1 MNQNSKK
8 ILTIVLPVIVALL
21 SIFVFS
27 KPASTPETYAKTIA
41 SLDEKKTTVMELTA
55 ASTAVSAAITLIPG
69 DTATPIAEKLAD
81 LSTYF
86 LVVLCAIF
94 LEKYM
99 LTLSGFAVFKI
110 LIPVICILFAANV
123 FWKNEACKRLMKK
136 LGVLSLSL
144 LLIVPVSVR
153 ISDFIQNTYDESINE
168 TISSAKDMSDELENA
183 EDKSLWDKI
192 KDGTTGAVKK
202 VEQSLNQFVEALAVL
217 IVTSCI
223 IPILV
228 LVFFVWLMKML
239 LGMDGSFMGAK
250 RKRIDEIQ

>member
-1 MNQNSKK
+1 MNLNLKK
-8 ILTIVLPVIVALL
+8 MISVIVPLIIAVL
-21 SIFVFS
+21 SVFVLA
-27 KPASTPETYAKTIA
+27 KPASSPGTYAKTIA
-41 SLDEKKTTVMELTA
+41 SLDDKKATVMELTA

-86 LVVLCAIF
+86 LVVLCAIY

-99 LTLSGFAVFKI
+99 LTLAGFAVFKI
-110 LIPVICILFAANV
+110 LVPVVCLLFIVNA
-123 FWKNEACKRLMKK
+123 FRSNETCVRLIKK
-136 LGVLSLSL
+136 LSIFALAL
-144 LLIVPVSVR
+144 LLVVPSSVKVSE
-153 ISDFIQNTYDESINE
+153 FIQNTYEESINE
-168 TISSAKDMSDELENA
+168 TIESAKEMSSELEDE
-183 EDKSLWDKI
+183 EDKNLWDRI
-192 KDGTTGAVKK
+192 KDGATSAVKK

-239 LGMDGSFMGAK
+239 LGMDAGLKIGK
-250 RKRIDEIQ
+250 RKNINEI

>member
-8 ILTIVLPVIVALL
+8 ILSIVLPIIIALF
-21 SIFVFS
+21 SIFVLA
-27 KPASTPETYAKTIA
+27 KPASTPSTYKKTIA

-55 ASTAVSAAITLIPG
+55 ASAAVSAAITLIPG
-69 DTATPIAEKLAD
+69 DTGTPIAEKLVD

-86 LVVLCAIF
+86 LVVLCAIY

-99 LTLSGFAVFKI
+99 LTLAGYGVFKV
-110 LIPVICILFAANV
+110 LIPVICILLIVNV
-123 FWKNEACKRLMKK
+123 FRKSETCERLMKK
-136 LGVLSLSL
+136 IGIFSLALVLV
-144 LLIVPVSVR
+144 VPVSVKV
-153 ISDFIQNTYDESINE
+153 SDFIQKTYEESINE
-168 TISSAKDMSDELENA
+168 TISSAKEMSDELEDE
-183 EDKSLWDKI
+183 EDKGLWDRI
-192 KDGTTGAVKK
+192 TDGATSAVKK

-239 LGMDGSFMGAK
+239 LGMDGSLKTVK
-250 RKRIDEIQ
+250 RKKIDEI

>member
-8 ILTIVLPVIVALL
+8 ILSIVLPVIIAVF
-21 SIFVFS
+21 SIFVLA
-27 KPASTPETYAKTIA
+27 KPASSPTTYAKTIA

-86 LVVLCAIF
+86 LVVLCAIY

-99 LTLSGFAVFKI
+99 LTLAGFAVFKVMV
-110 LIPVICILFAANV
+110 PAVCILFIVNV
-123 FWKNEACKRLMKK
+123 FRKSEACKRLMKK
-136 LGVLSLSL
+136 IGVLSLA
-144 LLIVPVSVR
+144 LIFLVPVSVK
-153 ISDFIQNTYDESINE
+153 ISDFIQNTYEESINE
-168 TISSAKDMSDELENA
+168 TISSAKEMSNELEDE
-183 EDKSLWDKI
+183 EDKSLWDRI
-192 KDGTTGAVKK
+192 TDGATSAVKK

-223 IPILV
+223 IPILI

-239 LGMDGSFMGAK
+239 LGMDTSPKMVK
-250 RKRIDEIQ
+250 RKNIDEI

>member
-8 ILTIVLPVIVALL
+8 ILSIVLPIIIALF
-21 SIFVFS
+21 SIFVLA
-27 KPASTPETYAKTIA
+27 KPASTPSTYKKTIA

-69 DTATPIAEKLAD
+69 DTGTPIAEKLVD

-86 LVVLCAIF
+86 LVVLCAIY

-99 LTLSGFAVFKI
+99 LTLAGYGVFKV
-110 LIPVICILFAANV
+110 LIPAICILFIVNV
-123 FWKNEACKRLMKK
+123 FRKSETCERLMKK
-136 LGVLSLSL
+136 IGIFSLALVLV
-144 LLIVPVSVR
+144 VPVSVKV
-153 ISDFIQNTYDESINE
+153 SDFIQKTYEESINE
-168 TISSAKDMSDELENA
+168 TISSAKEMSDELEDE
-183 EDKSLWDKI
+183 EDKGLWDRI
-192 KDGTTGAVKK
+192 TDGATSSVKK

-239 LGMDGSFMGAK
+239 LGMDGSLKTVK
-250 RKRIDEIQ
+250 RKKIDEI

>member
-8 ILTIVLPVIVALL
+8 YLSIVLPVIIAVF
-21 SIFVFS
+21 SIFVLA
-27 KPASTPETYAKTIA
+27 KPASSPTTYAKTIA

-86 LVVLCAIF
+86 LVVLCAIY

-99 LTLSGFAVFKI
+99 LTLAGFAVFKVM
-110 LIPVICILFAANV
+110 IPAVCILFIVNV
-123 FWKNEACKRLMKK
+123 FRKSEACKRLMKK
-136 LGVLSLSL
+136 IGVLSLA
-144 LLIVPVSVR
+144 LIFLVPVSVKV
-153 ISDFIQNTYDESINE
+153 SDFIQNTYEESINE
-168 TISSAKDMSDELENA
+168 TISSAKEMSNELEDE
-183 EDKSLWDKI
+183 EDKSLWDRI
-192 KDGTTGAVKK
+192 TDGATSAVKK

-223 IPILV
+223 IPILI

-239 LGMDGSFMGAK
+239 LGMDTSPEMVK
-250 RKRIDEIQ
+250 RKNIDEI

>member
-8 ILTIVLPVIVALL
+8 ILSIVLPVIIAVF
-21 SIFVFS
+21 SIFVLA
-27 KPASTPETYAKTIA
+27 KPASSPTTYAKTIA

-86 LVVLCAIF
+86 LVVLCAIY

-99 LTLSGFAVFKI
+99 LTLAGFAVFKVMV
-110 LIPVICILFAANV
+110 PAVCILFIVNV
-123 FWKNEACKRLMKK
+123 FRKSEACKRLMKK
-136 LGVLSLSL
+136 IGVLSLA
-144 LLIVPVSVR
+144 LIFLVPVSVKV
-153 ISDFIQNTYDESINE
+153 SDFIQNTYEESINE
-168 TISSAKDMSDELENA
+168 TISSAKEMSNELENE
-183 EDKSLWDKI
+183 EDKSLWDRI
-192 KDGTTGAVKK
+192 TDGATSAVKK

-223 IPILV
+223 IPILI

-239 LGMDGSFMGAK
+239 LGMDTSPKMVK
-250 RKRIDEIQ
+250 RKNIDEI

>member
-8 ILTIVLPVIVALL
+8 ILSIVLPVVIAVF
-21 SIFVFS
+21 SIFVLA
-27 KPASTPETYAKTIA
+27 KPASSPTTYAKTIA

-86 LVVLCAIF
+86 LVVLCAIY

-99 LTLSGFAVFKI
+99 LTLAGFAVFKVMV
-110 LIPVICILFAANV
+110 PAVCILFIINV
-123 FWKNEACKRLMKK
+123 FRKSEACKRLMKK
-136 LGVLSLSL
+136 IGVLSLA
-144 LLIVPVSVR
+144 LIFLVPVSVKV
-153 ISDFIQNTYDESINE
+153 SDFIQNTYEESINE
-168 TISSAKDMSDELENA
+168 TISSAKEMSNELENE
-183 EDKSLWDKI
+183 EDKSLWDRI
-192 KDGTTGAVKK
+192 TDGATSAVKK

-223 IPILV
+223 IPILI

-239 LGMDGSFMGAK
+239 LGMDTSPKMVK
-250 RKRIDEIQ
+250 RKNIDEI

>member
-8 ILTIVLPVIVALL
+8 ILSIVLPVIIAVF
-21 SIFVFS
+21 SIFVLA
-27 KPASTPETYAKTIA
+27 KPASSPTTYAKTIA

-86 LVVLCAIF
+86 LVVLCAIY

-99 LTLSGFAVFKI
+99 LTLAGFAVFKVMV
-110 LIPVICILFAANV
+110 PAVCILFIINV
-123 FWKNEACKRLMKK
+123 FRKSEACKRLMKK
-136 LGVLSLSL
+136 IGVLSLA
-144 LLIVPVSVR
+144 LIFLVPVSVKV
-153 ISDFIQNTYDESINE
+153 SDFIQNTYEESINE
-168 TISSAKDMSDELENA
+168 TISSAKEMSNELENE
-183 EDKSLWDKI
+183 EDKSLWDRI
-192 KDGTTGAVKK
+192 TDGATSAVKK

-223 IPILV
+223 IPILI

-239 LGMDGSFMGAK
+239 LGMDTSPKMVK
-250 RKRIDEIQ
+250 RKNIDEI

>member
-8 ILTIVLPVIVALL
+8 ILSIVLPVAIAVF
-21 SIFVFS
+21 SIFVLA
-27 KPASTPETYAKTIA
+27 KPASSPTTYAKTIA

-86 LVVLCAIF
+86 LVVLCAIY

-99 LTLSGFAVFKI
+99 LTLAGFTVFKVMV
-110 LIPVICILFAANV
+110 PVVCILFIINV
-123 FWKNEACKRLMKK
+123 FRKSEACKRLMKK
-136 LGVLSLSL
+136 IGVLSLA
-144 LLIVPVSVR
+144 LIFLVPVSVKV
-153 ISDFIQNTYDESINE
+153 SDFIQNTYEESINE
-168 TISSAKDMSDELENA
+168 TISSAKEMSNELEDE
-183 EDKSLWDKI
+183 EDKSLWDRI
-192 KDGTTGAVKK
+192 TDGATSAVKK

-223 IPILV
+223 IPILI

-239 LGMDGSFMGAK
+239 LGMDTSPKMVK
-250 RKRIDEIQ
+250 RKNIDEI

>member
-1 MNQNSKK
+1 MNPNSKK
-8 ILTIVLPVIVALL
+8 IVSIVLPVIIALF
-21 SIFVFS
+21 SIFVLA

-41 SLDEKKTTVMELTA
+41 SLDEKKTIVMELTA

-69 DTATPIAEKLAD
+69 DTATPIAEKLVD

-123 FWKNEACKRLMKK
+123 FWKNETCKRLMKK

-144 LLIVPVSVR
+144 ILIVPVSVK
-153 ISDFIQNTYDESINE
+153 ISDFIQSTYEDSINE
-168 TISSAKDMSDELENA
+168 TISSAKDMSDELENE

-202 VEQSLNQFVEALAVL
+202 VEESLNQFVEALAVL

-239 LGMDGSFMGAK
+239 LGMDGSLKITK
-250 RKRIDEIQ
+250 RKNIDELQ

>member
-8 ILTIVLPVIVALL
+8 ILSIVLPIIIALF
-21 SIFVFS
+21 SIFVLA
-27 KPASTPETYAKTIA
+27 KPASAPSTYKKTIA

-55 ASTAVSAAITLIPG
+55 ASTAVSTAITLIPG
-69 DTATPIAEKLAD
+69 DTGTPLAEKLVD

-86 LVVLCAIF
+86 LVVLCAIY

-99 LTLSGFAVFKI
+99 LTLAGYGVFKV
-110 LIPVICILFAANV
+110 LIPAICILFIVNV
-123 FWKNEACKRLMKK
+123 FRKSETCERLMKK
-136 LGVLSLSL
+136 IGIFSLALVLV
-144 LLIVPVSVR
+144 VPVSVKV
-153 ISDFIQNTYDESINE
+153 SDFIQKTYEESINE
-168 TISSAKDMSDELENA
+168 TISSAKEISDELEDE
-183 EDKSLWDKI
+183 EDKSLWDRI
-192 KDGTTGAVKK
+192 TDGATSAVKK

-239 LGMDGSFMGAK
+239 LGMDGSLKTVK
-250 RKRIDEIQ
+250 RKKIDEI

>member
-8 ILTIVLPVIVALL
+8 ILSIVLPVIIAVF
-21 SIFVFS
+21 SIFVLA
-27 KPASTPETYAKTIA
+27 KPASSPTTYAKTIA

-86 LVVLCAIF
+86 LVVLCAIY

-99 LTLSGFAVFKI
+99 LTLAGFAVFKVMV
-110 LIPVICILFAANV
+110 PVVCILFIVNV
-123 FWKNEACKRLMKK
+123 LRKSEACKRLMKK
-136 LGVLSLSL
+136 IGVLSLA
-144 LLIVPVSVR
+144 LIFLVPVSVKV
-153 ISDFIQNTYDESINE
+153 SDFIQNTYEESINE
-168 TISSAKDMSDELENA
+168 TISSAKEMSNELEDE
-183 EDKSLWDKI
+183 EDKSLWDRI
-192 KDGTTGAVKK
+192 TDGATSAVKK

-223 IPILV
+223 IPILI

-239 LGMDGSFMGAK
+239 LGMDTSPKMVK
-250 RKRIDEIQ
+250 RKNIDEI

>member
-8 ILTIVLPVIVALL
+8 ILSIVLPIIIALF
-21 SIFVFS
+21 SIFVLA
-27 KPASTPETYAKTIA
+27 KLASTPSTYKKTIA

-69 DTATPIAEKLAD
+69 DTGTPIAEKLVD

-86 LVVLCAIF
+86 LVVLCAIY

-99 LTLSGFAVFKI
+99 LTLAGYGVFKV
-110 LIPVICILFAANV
+110 LIPAICILFIVNV
-123 FWKNEACKRLMKK
+123 FRKSETCERLMKK
-136 LGVLSLSL
+136 IGIFSLALVLV
-144 LLIVPVSVR
+144 VPVSVKV
-153 ISDFIQNTYDESINE
+153 SDFIQKTYEESINE
-168 TISSAKDMSDELENA
+168 TISSAKEMSDELEDE
-183 EDKSLWDKI
+183 EDKGLWDRI
-192 KDGTTGAVKK
+192 TDGATSAVKK

-239 LGMDGSFMGAK
+239 LGMDGSLKTVK
-250 RKRIDEIQ
+250 RKKIDEI

>member
-8 ILTIVLPVIVALL
+8 ILSIVLPVIIAVF
-21 SIFVFS
+21 SIFVLA
-27 KPASTPETYAKTIA
+27 KPASSPTTYAKTIA

-55 ASTAVSAAITLIPG
+55 ASTAVSATITLIPG

-86 LVVLCAIF
+86 LVVLCAIY

-99 LTLSGFAVFKI
+99 LTLAGFAVFKVMV
-110 LIPVICILFAANV
+110 PAVCILFIINV
-123 FWKNEACKRLMKK
+123 FRKSEACKRLMKK
-136 LGVLSLSL
+136 IGVLSLA
-144 LLIVPVSVR
+144 LIFLVPVSVKV
-153 ISDFIQNTYDESINE
+153 SDFIQNTYEESINE
-168 TISSAKDMSDELENA
+168 TISSAKEMSSELEDE
-183 EDKSLWDKI
+183 EDKSLWDRI
-192 KDGTTGAVKK
+192 TDGATSAVKK

-223 IPILV
+223 IPILI

-239 LGMDGSFMGAK
+239 LGMDTSPKMVK
-250 RKRIDEIQ
+250 RKNIDEI

>member
-8 ILTIVLPVIVALL
+8 ILSIVLPIIIALF
-21 SIFVFS
+21 SIFVLA
-27 KPASTPETYAKTIA
+27 KPASTPSTYKKTIA
-41 SLDEKKTTVMELTA
+41 SLDEKKTTVMELAA

-69 DTATPIAEKLAD
+69 DTGTPIAEKLVD

-86 LVVLCAIF
+86 LVVLCAIY

-99 LTLSGFAVFKI
+99 LTLAGYGVFKV
-110 LIPVICILFAANV
+110 LIPAICILFIVNV
-123 FWKNEACKRLMKK
+123 FRKSETCERLMKK
-136 LGVLSLSL
+136 IGIFSLALVLV
-144 LLIVPVSVR
+144 VPVSVKV
-153 ISDFIQNTYDESINE
+153 SDFIQKTYEESINE
-168 TISSAKDMSDELENA
+168 TISSAKEISDELEDE
-183 EDKSLWDKI
+183 EDKSLWDRI
-192 KDGTTGAVKK
+192 TDGATSAVKK

-239 LGMDGSFMGAK
+239 LGMDDSLKTVK
-250 RKRIDEIQ
+250 RKKIDEI

>member
-8 ILTIVLPVIVALL
+8 ILSIVLPVIIAVF
-21 SIFVFS
+21 SIFVLA
-27 KPASTPETYAKTIA
+27 KPASLPTTYAKTIA

-86 LVVLCAIF
+86 LVVLCAIY

-99 LTLSGFAVFKI
+99 LTLAGFAVFKVMV
-110 LIPVICILFAANV
+110 PTVCILFIINV
-123 FWKNEACKRLMKK
+123 FRKSEACKRLMKK
-136 LGVLSLSL
+136 IGVLSLA
-144 LLIVPVSVR
+144 LIFLVPVSVKV
-153 ISDFIQNTYDESINE
+153 SDFIQNTYEESINE
-168 TISSAKDMSDELENA
+168 TISSAKEMSNELEDE
-183 EDKSLWDKI
+183 EDKSLWNRI
-192 KDGTTGAVKK
+192 TDGATSAVKK

-223 IPILV
+223 IPILI

-239 LGMDGSFMGAK
+239 LGMDTSPKMVK
-250 RKRIDEIQ
+250 RKNIDEI

>member
-8 ILTIVLPVIVALL
+8 ILSIVLPVVIAVF
-21 SIFVFS
+21 SIFVLA
-27 KPASTPETYAKTIA
+27 KPASSPTTYAKTIA
-41 SLDEKKTTVMELTA
+41 SLDEKKTTVIELTA

-86 LVVLCAIF
+86 LVVLCAIY

-99 LTLSGFAVFKI
+99 LTLAGFAVFKVMV
-110 LIPVICILFAANV
+110 PAVCILFIINV
-123 FWKNEACKRLMKK
+123 FRKSEACKRLMKK
-136 LGVLSLSL
+136 IGVLSLA
-144 LLIVPVSVR
+144 LIFLVPVSVKV
-153 ISDFIQNTYDESINE
+153 SDFIQNTYEESINE
-168 TISSAKDMSDELENA
+168 TISSAKEMSNELENE
-183 EDKSLWDKI
+183 EDKSLWDRI
-192 KDGTTGAVKK
+192 TDGATSAVKK

-223 IPILV
+223 IPILI

-239 LGMDGSFMGAK
+239 LGMDTSPKMVK
-250 RKRIDEIQ
+250 RKNIDEI

>member
-8 ILTIVLPVIVALL
+8 ILSIVLPVIIAVF
-21 SIFVFS
+21 SIFVLA
-27 KPASTPETYAKTIA
+27 KPASSPTTYAKTIA

-86 LVVLCAIF
+86 LVVLCAIY

-99 LTLSGFAVFKI
+99 LTLAGFAVFKVMV
-110 LIPVICILFAANV
+110 PAVCILFIVNV
-123 FWKNEACKRLMKK
+123 FRKSEACKRLMKK
-136 LGVLSLSL
+136 IGVLSLA
-144 LLIVPVSVR
+144 LIFLVPVSVKV
-153 ISDFIQNTYDESINE
+153 SDFIQNTYEESINE
-168 TISSAKDMSDELENA
+168 TISSAKEMSNELEDE
-183 EDKSLWDKI
+183 EDKSLWDRI
-192 KDGTTGAVKK
+192 TDGATSAVKK

-223 IPILV
+223 IPILI

-239 LGMDGSFMGAK
+239 LGMDTSPKMVK
-250 RKRIDEIQ
+250 RKNIDEI

>member
-8 ILTIVLPVIVALL
+8 ILSIVLPVAIAVF
-21 SIFVFS
+21 SIFVLA
-27 KPASTPETYAKTIA
+27 KPASSPTTYAKTIA

-86 LVVLCAIF
+86 LVVLCAIY

-99 LTLSGFAVFKI
+99 LTLAGFTVFKVMV
-110 LIPVICILFAANV
+110 PAVCILFIINV
-123 FWKNEACKRLMKK
+123 FRKSEACKRLMKK
-136 LGVLSLSL
+136 IGVLSLA
-144 LLIVPVSVR
+144 LIFLVPVSVKV
-153 ISDFIQNTYDESINE
+153 SDFIQNTYEESINE
-168 TISSAKDMSDELENA
+168 TISSAKEMSNELENE
-183 EDKSLWDKI
+183 EDKSLWDRI
-192 KDGTTGAVKK
+192 TDGATSAVKK

-223 IPILV
+223 IPILI

-239 LGMDGSFMGAK
+239 LGMDTSPKMVK
-250 RKRIDEIQ
+250 RKNIDEI

>member
-8 ILTIVLPVIVALL
+8 ILSIVLPVIIAVF
-21 SIFVFS
+21 SIFVLA
-27 KPASTPETYAKTIA
+27 KPASSPTTYAKTIA

-86 LVVLCAIF
+86 LVVLCAIY

-99 LTLSGFAVFKI
+99 LTLAGFAVFKVMV
-110 LIPVICILFAANV
+110 PAVCILFIINV
-123 FWKNEACKRLMKK
+123 FRKSEACKRLMKK
-136 LGVLSLSL
+136 IGVLSLA
-144 LLIVPVSVR
+144 LIFLVPVSVKV
-153 ISDFIQNTYDESINE
+153 SDFIQNTYEESINE
-168 TISSAKDMSDELENA
+168 TISSAKEMSNELEDE
-183 EDKSLWDKI
+183 EDKSLWDRI
-192 KDGTTGAVKK
+192 TDGATSAVKK

-223 IPILV
+223 IPILI

-239 LGMDGSFMGAK
+239 LGMDTSPKMVK
-250 RKRIDEIQ
+250 RKNIDEI

>member
-8 ILTIVLPVIVALL
+8 ILSIVLPVIIAVF
-21 SIFVFS
+21 SIFVLA
-27 KPASTPETYAKTIA
+27 KPASSPITYAKTIA

-86 LVVLCAIF
+86 LVVLCAIY

-99 LTLSGFAVFKI
+99 LTLAGFAVFKVMV
-110 LIPVICILFAANV
+110 PAVCILFIVNV
-123 FWKNEACKRLMKK
+123 FRKSEACKRLMKK
-136 LGVLSLSL
+136 IGVLSLA
-144 LLIVPVSVR
+144 LIFLVPVSVKV
-153 ISDFIQNTYDESINE
+153 SDFIQNTYEESINE
-168 TISSAKDMSDELENA
+168 TISSAKEMSNELEDE
-183 EDKSLWDKI
+183 EDKSLWDRI
-192 KDGTTGAVKK
+192 TDGATSAVKK

-223 IPILV
+223 IPILI

-239 LGMDGSFMGAK
+239 LGMDTSPKMVK
-250 RKRIDEIQ
+250 RKNIDEI

>member
-8 ILTIVLPVIVALL
+8 ILSIVLPVAIAVF
-21 SIFVFS
+21 SIFVLA
-27 KPASTPETYAKTIA
+27 KPASSPTTYAKTIA

-86 LVVLCAIF
+86 LVVLCAIY

-99 LTLSGFAVFKI
+99 LTLAGFTVFKVMV
-110 LIPVICILFAANV
+110 PAVCILFVINV
-123 FWKNEACKRLMKK
+123 FQKNEACKRLMKK
-136 LGVLSLSL
+136 IGVLSLA
-144 LLIVPVSVR
+144 LIFLVPVSVKV
-153 ISDFIQNTYDESINE
+153 SDFIQNTYEESINE
-168 TISSAKDMSDELENA
+168 TISSAKEMSNELEDE
-183 EDKSLWDKI
+183 EDKSLWDRI
-192 KDGTTGAVKK
+192 TDGATSALKK

-223 IPILV
+223 IPILI

-239 LGMDGSFMGAK
+239 LGMDTSPKMVK
-250 RKRIDEIQ
+250 RKNIDEI

>member
-8 ILTIVLPVIVALL
+8 ILSIVLPVIIAVF
-21 SIFVFS
+21 SIFVLA
-27 KPASTPETYAKTIA
+27 KPASLPTTYAKTIA

-86 LVVLCAIF
+86 LVVLCAIY

-99 LTLSGFAVFKI
+99 LTLAGFAVFKVMV
-110 LIPVICILFAANV
+110 PAVCILFIINV
-123 FWKNEACKRLMKK
+123 FRKSEACKRLMKK
-136 LGVLSLSL
+136 IGVLSLA
-144 LLIVPVSVR
+144 LIFLVPVSVKV
-153 ISDFIQNTYDESINE
+153 SDFIQNTYEESINE
-168 TISSAKDMSDELENA
+168 TISSAKEMSNELEDE
-183 EDKSLWDKI
+183 EDKSLWNRI
-192 KDGTTGAVKK
+192 TDGATSAVKK

-223 IPILV
+223 IPILI

-239 LGMDGSFMGAK
+239 LGMDTSPKMVK
-250 RKRIDEIQ
+250 RKNIDEI

>member
-8 ILTIVLPVIVALL
+8 ILSIVLPVIIAVF
-21 SIFVFS
+21 SIFVLA
-27 KPASTPETYAKTIA
+27 KPASSPTTYAKTIA

-86 LVVLCAIF
+86 LVVLCAIY

-99 LTLSGFAVFKI
+99 LTLAGFAVFKVMV
-110 LIPVICILFAANV
+110 PAVCILFIVNV
-123 FWKNEACKRLMKK
+123 FRKSEACKRLMKK
-136 LGVLSLSL
+136 IGVLSLA
-144 LLIVPVSVR
+144 LIFLVPVSVKV
-153 ISDFIQNTYDESINE
+153 SDFIQNTYEESINE
-168 TISSAKDMSDELENA
+168 TISSAKEMSNELEDE
-183 EDKSLWDKI
+183 EDKSLWDRI
-192 KDGTTGAVKK
+192 TDGATSAVKK

-223 IPILV
+223 IHILI

-239 LGMDGSFMGAK
+239 LGMDTSPKMVK
-250 RKRIDEIQ
+250 RKNIDEI

>member
-1 MNQNSKK
+1 MYQNSKK
-8 ILTIVLPVIVALL
+8 ILSIVLPVIIAVF
-21 SIFVFS
+21 SIFVLA
-27 KPASTPETYAKTIA
+27 KPASSPTTYAKTIA

-86 LVVLCAIF
+86 LVVLCAIY

-99 LTLSGFAVFKI
+99 LTLAGFAVFKVMV
-110 LIPVICILFAANV
+110 PAVCILFIVNV
-123 FWKNEACKRLMKK
+123 FRKSEACKRLMKK
-136 LGVLSLSL
+136 IGVLSLA
-144 LLIVPVSVR
+144 LIFLVPVSVKV
-153 ISDFIQNTYDESINE
+153 SDFIQNTYEESINE
-168 TISSAKDMSDELENA
+168 TISSAKEMSNELEDE
-183 EDKSLWDKI
+183 EDKSLWERI
-192 KDGTTGAVKK
+192 TDGATSAVKK

-223 IPILV
+223 IPILI

-239 LGMDGSFMGAK
+239 LGMDTSPKMVK
-250 RKRIDEIQ
+250 RKNIDEI

>member
-8 ILTIVLPVIVALL
+8 ILSIVLPVVIAVF
-21 SIFVFS
+21 SIFVLA
-27 KPASTPETYAKTIA
+27 KPASSPTTYAKTIA

-86 LVVLCAIF
+86 LVVLCAIY

-99 LTLSGFAVFKI
+99 LTLAGFAVCKVMV
-110 LIPVICILFAANV
+110 PAVCILFIVNV
-123 FWKNEACKRLMKK
+123 FRKSEACKRLMKK
-136 LGVLSLSL
+136 IGVLSLA
-144 LLIVPVSVR
+144 LIFLVPVSVKV
-153 ISDFIQNTYDESINE
+153 SDFIQNTYEESINE
-168 TISSAKDMSDELENA
+168 TISSAKEMSNELEDE
-183 EDKSLWDKI
+183 EDKSLWDRI
-192 KDGTTGAVKK
+192 TDGATSAVKK

-223 IPILV
+223 IPILI
-228 LVFFVWLMKML
+228 LVFFVWLMKIL
-239 LGMDGSFMGAK
+239 LGMDTSPKMVK
-250 RKRIDEIQ
+250 RKNIDEI

>member
-8 ILTIVLPVIVALL
+8 ILSIVLPIIIALF
-21 SIFVFS
+21 SIFVLA
-27 KPASTPETYAKTIA
+27 KPASTPSTYKKTIA

-69 DTATPIAEKLAD
+69 DTGTPIAEKLVD

-86 LVVLCAIF
+86 LVVLCAIY

-99 LTLSGFAVFKI
+99 LTLAGYGVFKV
-110 LIPVICILFAANV
+110 LIPAICILFIVNV
-123 FWKNEACKRLMKK
+123 FRKSETCERLMKK
-136 LGVLSLSL
+136 IGIFSLALVLV
-144 LLIVPVSVR
+144 VPVSVKV
-153 ISDFIQNTYDESINE
+153 SDFIQKTYEESINE
-168 TISSAKDMSDELENA
+168 TISSAKEISDELEDE
-183 EDKSLWDKI
+183 EDKSLWDRI
-192 KDGTTGAVKK
+192 TDGATSAVKK

-239 LGMDGSFMGAK
+239 LGMDGSLKTVK
-250 RKRIDEIQ
+250 RKKIDEI

>member
-8 ILTIVLPVIVALL
+8 ILSIVLPVIIAVF
-21 SIFVFS
+21 SIFVLA
-27 KPASTPETYAKTIA
+27 KPASSPTTYAKTIA

-86 LVVLCAIF
+86 LVVLCAIY

-99 LTLSGFAVFKI
+99 LTLAGFAVCKVMV
-110 LIPVICILFAANV
+110 PAVCILFIVNV
-123 FWKNEACKRLMKK
+123 FRKSEACKRLMKK
-136 LGVLSLSL
+136 IGVLSLA
-144 LLIVPVSVR
+144 LIFLVPVSVKV
-153 ISDFIQNTYDESINE
+153 SDFIQNTYEESINE
-168 TISSAKDMSDELENA
+168 TISSAKEMSNELEDE
-183 EDKSLWDKI
+183 EDKSLWDRI
-192 KDGTTGAVKK
+192 TDGATSTVKK

-223 IPILV
+223 IPILI

-239 LGMDGSFMGAK
+239 LGMDTSPKMVK
-250 RKRIDEIQ
+250 RKNIDEI

>member
-8 ILTIVLPVIVALL
+8 ILSIVLPIIIALF
-21 SIFVFS
+21 SIFVLA
-27 KPASTPETYAKTIA
+27 KPASMPSTYKKTIA

-69 DTATPIAEKLAD
+69 DTGTPIAEKLVD

-86 LVVLCAIF
+86 LVVLCAIY

-99 LTLSGFAVFKI
+99 LTLAGYGVFKV
-110 LIPVICILFAANV
+110 LIPAICILFIVNV
-123 FWKNEACKRLMKK
+123 FRKSETCERLMKK
-136 LGVLSLSL
+136 IGIFSLALVLV
-144 LLIVPVSVR
+144 VPVSVKV
-153 ISDFIQNTYDESINE
+153 SDFIQKTYEESINE
-168 TISSAKDMSDELENA
+168 TISSAKEISDELEDE
-183 EDKSLWDKI
+183 EDKSLWDRI
-192 KDGTTGAVKK
+192 TDGATSAVKK

-239 LGMDGSFMGAK
+239 LGMDDSLKTVK
-250 RKRIDEIQ
+250 RKKIDEI

>member
-8 ILTIVLPVIVALL
+8 ILSIVLPIIIALF
-21 SIFVFS
+21 SIFVLA
-27 KPASTPETYAKTIA
+27 KPASTPSTYKKTIA

-69 DTATPIAEKLAD
+69 DTGTPIAEKLVD

-86 LVVLCAIF
+86 LVVLCAIY

-99 LTLSGFAVFKI
+99 LTLAGYGVFKV
-110 LIPVICILFAANV
+110 LIPAICILFIVNV
-123 FWKNEACKRLMKK
+123 FRKSETCERLMKK
-136 LGVLSLSL
+136 IGIFSLALVLV
-144 LLIVPVSVR
+144 VPVSVKV
-153 ISDFIQNTYDESINE
+153 SDFIQKTYEESINE
-168 TISSAKDMSDELENA
+168 TISSAKEMSDELEDE
-183 EDKSLWDKI
+183 EDKGLWDRI
-192 KDGTTGAVKK
+192 TDGATSAVKK

-228 LVFFVWLMKML
+228 LVFFVWLMKIL
-239 LGMDGSFMGAK
+239 LGMDGSLKTVK
-250 RKRIDEIQ
+250 RKKIDEI

>member
-8 ILTIVLPVIVALL
+8 ILSIVLPVIIAVF
-21 SIFVFS
+21 SIFVLA
-27 KPASTPETYAKTIA
+27 KPASSPTTYAKTIA

-86 LVVLCAIF
+86 LVVLCAIY

-99 LTLSGFAVFKI
+99 LTLAGFAVFKVMV
-110 LIPVICILFAANV
+110 PAVCILFIVNV
-123 FWKNEACKRLMKK
+123 FRKSEACKRLMKK
-136 LGVLSLSL
+136 IGVLSLA
-144 LLIVPVSVR
+144 LIFLVPVSVKV
-153 ISDFIQNTYDESINE
+153 SDFIQNTYEESINE
-168 TISSAKDMSDELENA
+168 TISSAKEMSNELEDE
-183 EDKSLWDKI
+183 EDKSLWDRI
-192 KDGTTGAVKK
+192 TDGATSAVKK
-202 VEQSLNQFVEALAVL
+202 AEQSLNQFVEALAVL

-223 IPILV
+223 IPILI

-239 LGMDGSFMGAK
+239 LGMDTSPKMVK
-250 RKRIDEIQ
+250 RKNIDEI

>member
-8 ILTIVLPVIVALL
+8 ILSIVLPIIIALF
-21 SIFVFS
+21 SIFVLA
-27 KPASTPETYAKTIA
+27 KPASTPSTYKKTIA

-55 ASTAVSAAITLIPG
+55 ASAAVSAAITLIPG
-69 DTATPIAEKLAD
+69 DTGTPIAEKLVD

-86 LVVLCAIF
+86 LVVLCAIY

-99 LTLSGFAVFKI
+99 LTLAGYGVFKV
-110 LIPVICILFAANV
+110 LIPVICILLIVNV
-123 FWKNEACKRLMKK
+123 FRKSETCERLMKK
-136 LGVLSLSL
+136 IGIFSLALVLV
-144 LLIVPVSVR
+144 VPVSVKV
-153 ISDFIQNTYDESINE
+153 SDFIQKTYEESINE
-168 TISSAKDMSDELENA
+168 TISSAKEMSDELEDE
-183 EDKSLWDKI
+183 EDKGLWDRI
-192 KDGTTGAVKK
+192 TDGATSAVNK

-239 LGMDGSFMGAK
+239 LGMDGSLKTVK
-250 RKRIDEIQ
+250 RKKIDEI

>member
-8 ILTIVLPVIVALL
+8 ILSIVLPVAIAVF
-21 SIFVFS
+21 SIFVLA
-27 KPASTPETYAKTIA
+27 KPASSPTTYAKTIA

-86 LVVLCAIF
+86 LVVLCAIY

-99 LTLSGFAVFKI
+99 LTLAGFAVFKVMV
-110 LIPVICILFAANV
+110 PAVCILFIVNV
-123 FWKNEACKRLMKK
+123 FRKSEACKRLMKK
-136 LGVLSLSL
+136 IGVLSLA
-144 LLIVPVSVR
+144 LIFLVPVSVKV
-153 ISDFIQNTYDESINE
+153 SDFIQNTYEESINE
-168 TISSAKDMSDELENA
+168 TISSAKEMSNELEDE
-183 EDKSLWDKI
+183 EDKSLWDRI
-192 KDGTTGAVKK
+192 TDGATSAVKK

-223 IPILV
+223 IPILI

-239 LGMDGSFMGAK
+239 LGMDTSPKMVK
-250 RKRIDEIQ
+250 RKNIDEI

>member
-8 ILTIVLPVIVALL
+8 ILSIVLPIIIALF
-21 SIFVFS
+21 SIFVLA
-27 KPASTPETYAKTIA
+27 KPASTPSTYKKTIA

-69 DTATPIAEKLAD
+69 DTGTPIAEKLVD

-86 LVVLCAIF
+86 LVVLCAIY

-99 LTLSGFAVFKI
+99 LTLAGYGVFKV
-110 LIPVICILFAANV
+110 LIPAICILFIVNA
-123 FWKNEACKRLMKK
+123 FRKSETCERLMKK
-136 LGVLSLSL
+136 IGIFSLALVLV
-144 LLIVPVSVR
+144 VPVSVKV
-153 ISDFIQNTYDESINE
+153 SDFIQKTYEESINE
-168 TISSAKDMSDELENA
+168 TISSAKEMSDELEDE
-183 EDKSLWDKI
+183 EDKGLWDRI
-192 KDGTTGAVKK
+192 TDGATSAVKK

-239 LGMDGSFMGAK
+239 LGMDGSLKTVK
-250 RKRIDEIQ
+250 RKKIDEI

>member
-8 ILTIVLPVIVALL
+8 ILSIVLPIIIALF
-21 SIFVFS
+21 SIFVLA
-27 KPASTPETYAKTIA
+27 KPASAPSTYKKTIA

-55 ASTAVSAAITLIPG
+55 ASTAVSTAITLIPG
-69 DTATPIAEKLAD
+69 DTGTPLAEKLVD

-86 LVVLCAIF
+86 LVVLCAIY

-99 LTLSGFAVFKI
+99 LTLAGYGVFKV
-110 LIPVICILFAANV
+110 LIPAICILFIVNV
-123 FWKNEACKRLMKK
+123 FRKSETCERLMKK
-136 LGVLSLSL
+136 IGIFSLALVLV
-144 LLIVPVSVR
+144 VPVSVKV
-153 ISDFIQNTYDESINE
+153 SDFIQKTYEESINE
-168 TISSAKDMSDELENA
+168 TISSAKELSDELEDE
-183 EDKSLWDKI
+183 EDKSLWDRI
-192 KDGTTGAVKK
+192 TDGATSAVKK

-239 LGMDGSFMGAK
+239 LGMDGSLK
-250 RKRIDEIQ
+250 TVNRKKIDEI

>member
-8 ILTIVLPVIVALL
+8 ILSIVLPIIIALF
-21 SIFVFS
+21 SIFVLA
-27 KPASTPETYAKTIA
+27 KPASAPSTYKKTIA

-55 ASTAVSAAITLIPG
+55 ASTAVSTAITLIPG
-69 DTATPIAEKLAD
+69 DTGTPLAEKLVD

-86 LVVLCAIF
+86 LVVLCAIY

-99 LTLSGFAVFKI
+99 LTLAGYGVFKV
-110 LIPVICILFAANV
+110 LIPAICILFIVNV
-123 FWKNEACKRLMKK
+123 FRKSETCERLMKK
-136 LGVLSLSL
+136 IGIFSLALVLV
-144 LLIVPVSVR
+144 VPVSVKV
-153 ISDFIQNTYDESINE
+153 SDFIQKTYEESINE
-168 TISSAKDMSDELENA
+168 TIFSAKELSDELEDE
-183 EDKSLWDKI
+183 EDKSLWDRI
-192 KDGTTGAVKK
+192 TDGATSAVKK

-239 LGMDGSFMGAK
+239 LGMDGSLKTVK
-250 RKRIDEIQ
+250 RKKIDEI